1 MLMICRKTATPAKA
15 MPTSK
20 KPAKVADP
28 PKKHEQADEV
38 SPAATVTAAPKR
50 ATPKSFTA
58 KTDTKAEE
66 IKVETLQSTKKL
78 THALNYIPCA
88 ISVMCYFSY

>member
-15 MPTSK
+15 VPSSK
-20 KPAKVADP
+20 KPAKVAEP

-50 ATPKSFTA
+50 ATPQSFTA
-58 KTDTKAEE
+58 KTDTKGEE
-66 IKVETLQSTKKL
+66 IKVETMQSTKKFAQ
-78 THALNYIPCA
+78 ALNWISSAIPVIC
-88 ISVMCYFSY
+88 